1 MIGVAP
7 LAPPSLL
14 SQDRPTRLLRAR
26 CATLSDKLGRC
37 FDLMVEEGDHS
48 VLLRVHE
55 VVLREDPRRTHGDS
69 DLELPYV
76 GILAHLGYFVLR
88 AAHRL
93 IDGIPMGRNLAKSP
107 AGYQRGSFESRRYL
121 VDLHEAPLERVNLR
135 SDSAQLLG
143 DQL

>member
-1 MIGVAP
+1 MRFFCEKTLDGHTGAP
-7 LAPPSLL
+7 
-14 SQDRPTRLLRAR
+14 T
-26 CATLSDKLGRC
+26 
-37 FDLMVEEGDHS
+37 
-48 VLLRVHE
+48 
-55 VVLREDPRRTHGDS
+55 
-69 DLELPYV
+69 LELPYV

-93 IDGIPMGRNLAKSP
+93 IDGIPMGGNLAKSP